1 MYNYLYTYTPTGI
14 LLNPSSLVDQNTKV
28 SVGIEAVSTQTDT
41 AIVYRIYFACRITL
55 ALFILVTH
63 AKAVLKI
70 MADAVQLYIAYYIQQ
85 SLCAHVYGKILNES
99 FGTDESASTNAT
111 ENMRTN
117 KFLLSNEI
125 GCNKIRIKYS
135 F

>member
-1 MYNYLYTYTPTGI
+1 
-14 LLNPSSLVDQNTKV
+14 
-28 SVGIEAVSTQTDT
+28 
-41 AIVYRIYFACRITL
+41 
-55 ALFILVTH
+55 
-63 AKAVLKI
+63 

-85 SLCAHVYGKILNES
+85 SLCAHVYGELLNES
-99 FGTDESASTNAT
+99 FGTDKSASTNAT

-125 GCNKIRIKYS
+125 GCNRIPIKHS